1 MPTYSVAAI
10 SELTKPLL
18 LTAFALAL
26 VSPTIQTSQ
35 KQASNPSSRR
45 SYLLPSTVV
54 NEPHYIFMSDSPGRL
69 IEATIIISP
78 ADMGDVPNIN
88 LKLVVDGAIIA
99 DKDILSLTSF
109 SPSQNLSAFYQ
120 DNSIKLSL
128 SNLSWAFNSSLQLS
142 PIDRPFLIQGG
153 FVLLEEVRGG

>member
-1 MPTYSVAAI
+1 MSLDIGTLA
-10 SELTKPLL
+10 LL
-18 LTAFALAL
+18 FTSYTLYTTALA
-26 VSPTIQTSQ
+26 SR
-35 KQASNPSSRR
+35 KQNVRR
-45 SYLLPSTVV
+45 SYLLPSMVV
-54 NEPHYIFMSDSPGRL
+54 NEPRYIFTSSSPGRL
-69 IEATIIISP
+69 IEATTIISP

-109 SPSQNLSAFYQ
+109 SPSQTLSVFYQ
-120 DNSIKLSL
+120 DNSIKLNL

-153 FVLLEEVRGG
+153 FVLLEEVRGD